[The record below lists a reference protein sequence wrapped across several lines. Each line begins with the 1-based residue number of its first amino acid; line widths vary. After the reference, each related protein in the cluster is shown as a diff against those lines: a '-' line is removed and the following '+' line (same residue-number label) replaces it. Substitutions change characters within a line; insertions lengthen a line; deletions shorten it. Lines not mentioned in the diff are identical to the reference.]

1 MQYLA
6 KNMIPGTIE
15 IVSGKGIKVYD
26 QQGREYLDLTS
37 QTLCLNLGHGHP
49 AIMEPLRELLGREGF
64 TYYVS
69 PRFKNSTVAELAKR
83 LVELA
88 PEGLN
93 KVNLH
98 LCNGSDATEDGLKR
112 ARKYHRDNGKM
123 KVVSLK
129 GSYLGSSSETISASG
144 GNIWQEPCLGGTGEY
159 IYLEPIQPFRLPKG
173 MTMDELVGEKL
184 NEFETLVRSRG
195 DIAGIIMEIV
205 PFNAGVL
212 VPPKEYVKGI
222 ERICN
227 ENDVVMVVDEIQT
240 SFGWCGNIFT
250 SNIYGVKPDVIALAK
265 GLTAGFPALAA
276 TIFKEKYDVLNSGT
290 SEYTF
295 GAQTIASVAALANIK
310 YLTTSG
316 ILDTIPEK
324 HERMMS
330 HLRIMKDKYSFVGD
344 VRGLG
349 LILGVEFVHQDGS
362 PDTEIGI
369 DIFRAAVQ
377 RGLFINIPTT
387 FPGYHSVISIKPPII
402 ITPEEIDDAMGR
414 LDEAMQSCVKR
425 DDGTSR

>member
-6 KNMIPGTIE
+6 KNMLPSPIE
-15 IVSGKGIKVYD
+15 IVRGNGIKVYD
-26 QQGREYLDLTS
+26 QDGKEYLDLTS
-37 QTLCLNLGHGHP
+37 QTLCLNLGHRHP
-49 AIMEPLRELLGREGF
+49 VIMDAVRDLFNDESF

-69 PRFKNSTVAELAKR
+69 PRFKNSKVAELAER
-83 LVELA
+83 LVSLT

-112 ARKYHRDNGKM
+112 ARKYHRNNGRM
-123 KVVSLK
+123 KIVSLR

-144 GNIWQEPCLGGTGEY
+144 GNIWQEPCLGGTGDY
-159 IYLEPIQPFRLPKG
+159 IYVDPIEPFRIPKG
-173 MTMDELVGEKL
+173 ISLDEYVGTKL
-184 NEFETLVRSRG
+184 NEFETLVKSRG
-195 DIAGIIMEIV
+195 DIAGIIMEII

-227 ENDVVMVVDEIQT
+227 ENDIAMIVDEIQT
-240 SFGWCGNIFT
+240 AFGWCGDIFA
-250 SNIYGVKPDVIALAK
+250 SNIYGVKPDAIALAK
-265 GLTAGFPALAA
+265 GMTAGFPALAA
-276 TIFKEKYDVLNSGT
+276 TVFKEKYDVLKPGT

-295 GAQTIASVAALANIK
+295 GAQTLGSVVALANIN

-324 HERMMS
+324 HQKFMS
-330 HLRIMKDKYSFVGD
+330 HLQRMKEKYHFVGD

-349 LILGVEFVHQDGS
+349 LLLGVEFIHEDGS
-362 PDTEIGI
+362 PDKEIGI
-369 DIFRAAVQ
+369 DVFRAAVE

-387 FPGYHSVISIKPPII
+387 FPGHHSVISIKPPII
-402 ITPEEIDDAMGR
+402 ISPDEIDDAMQR
-414 LDEAMQSCVKR
+414 LDDAMKSCVK
-425 DDGTSR
+425 

>member
-1 MQYLA
+1 MSEQYLA
-6 KNMIPGTIE
+6 KNMIPCSIE
-15 IVSGKGIKVYD
+15 IVKGDGIKVYD
-26 QQGREYLDLTS
+26 QNGKEYLDLTS
-37 QTLCLNLGHGHP
+37 QTLCLNLGHRHP
-49 AIMEPLRELLGREGF
+49 VIMDAVRDLFNNESF

-69 PRFKNSTVAELAKR
+69 PRFKNSKVVELAEM
-83 LVELA
+83 LVSLA

-123 KVVSLK
+123 KIVSLR

-144 GNIWQEPCLGGTGEY
+144 GNIWQEPCLGGTGDY
-159 IYLEPIQPFRLPKG
+159 IYIDPIEPYRIPKG
-173 MTMDELVGEKL
+173 MSLDECVGIKL
-184 NEFETLVRSRG
+184 HEFETLVKSRG
-195 DIAGIIMEIV
+195 DIAGIIMEII

-212 VPPKEYVKGI
+212 IPPKEYVKGI

-227 ENDVVMVVDEIQT
+227 ENDIAMIVDEIQT
-240 SFGWCGNIFT
+240 SFGWCGDIFT

-265 GLTAGFPALAA
+265 GMTAGFPALAA
-276 TIFKEKYDVLNSGT
+276 TVFKEKYDVLNPGT

-295 GAQTIASVAALANIK
+295 GAQTLGSVVAITNIN

-324 HERMMS
+324 HQRFMLHLQRM
-330 HLRIMKDKYSFVGD
+330 KEKYYFVGD

-349 LILGVEFVHQDGS
+349 LLLGVEFIHEEGS
-362 PDTEIGI
+362 PDKEIGI
-369 DIFRAAVQ
+369 DVFHAAVE

-387 FPGYHSVISIKPPII
+387 FPGHHSAISIKPPII
-402 ITPEEIDDAMGR
+402 ITPEEIDDAMQR
-414 LDEAMQSCVKR
+414 LDDAMQSCIK
-425 DDGTSR
+425 